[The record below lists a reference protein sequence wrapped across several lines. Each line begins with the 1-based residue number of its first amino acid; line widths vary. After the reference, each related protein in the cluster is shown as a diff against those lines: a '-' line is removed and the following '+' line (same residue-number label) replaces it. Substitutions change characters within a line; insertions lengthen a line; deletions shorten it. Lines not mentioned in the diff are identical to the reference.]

1 MIDEFNKTELKRRA
15 RAMSDEEQAV
25 MLTQFKSNLI
35 SEEHKR
41 RLQNRENELNDIAK
55 VFLKYKE
62 N

>member
-35 SEEHKR
+35 SEEHRR
-41 RLQNRENELNDIAK
+41 RLQNRENEINDIQK
-55 VFLKYKE
+55 VFLKYRE